1 MLKNKQIL
9 QKYDLNIVQN
19 KVLSNALIFSLHLF
33 FLLVYTSLIIRFENV
48 IKLYFQVCIRNFHV
62 NCKLI
67 ILTGSGNRYFVTAT
81 A

>member
-48 IKLYFQVCIRNFHV
+48 IKLYLQVFIRNFHV
-62 NCKLI
+62 
-67 ILTGSGNRYFVTAT
+67 T
-81 A
+81 